1 MVPVKT
7 EETVGMK
14 KAGVRHPPP
23 AAENVGALVSPML
36 FALRA

>member
-14 KAGVRHPPP
+14 KAGVRQAPP
-23 AAENVGALVSPML
+23 AAENVGELTL
-36 FALRA
+36 FGLALRA